1 MNESEK
7 KGTFLHN
14 VRQSV
19 LVTLTLLVLCGLGF
33 PVVLSGLSALFFP
46 SQAKGSLVEVN
57 GEAVGAKHV
66 GQEFTEDYFMKGRPS
81 AYHYNTYYEDEEGN
95 RYYNDGSEFAG
106 LGSGSSNYAPS
117 NPALTERVEADMEA
131 FLEANPD
138 VAREDIPADLMTA
151 SGSGLDP
158 HISPEAA
165 AIQIPALAK
174 ASGLSEETLQE
185 IVAENTTGKLLGV
198 FGEETVNVLGVN
210 IGIAQAM
217 GLIEA
222 EAQ

>member
-81 AYHYNTYYEDEEGN
+81 AYH
-95 RYYNDGSEFAG
+95 
-106 LGSGSSNYAPS
+106 
-117 NPALTERVEADMEA
+117 
-131 FLEANPD
+131 
-138 VAREDIPADLMTA
+138 
-151 SGSGLDP
+151 
-158 HISPEAA
+158 
-165 AIQIPALAK
+165 
-174 ASGLSEETLQE
+174 
-185 IVAENTTGKLLGV
+185 
-198 FGEETVNVLGVN
+198 
-210 IGIAQAM
+210 
-217 GLIEA
+217 
-222 EAQ
+222 